1 MLLGFKFYYESELR
15 KKYSLKNSQSVILMY
30 SSQIDYVHSINRGEA
45 SAMVSFENLFG
56 ECDHFL
62 NWDVELAADPFEDS
76 VDDVKVDD

>member
-1 MLLGFKFYYESELR
+1 
-15 KKYSLKNSQSVILMY
+15 MY
-30 SSQIDYVHSINRGEA
+30 SSQIDYVHSINRGEV
-45 SAMVSFENLFG
+45 SAMVPFENLFG